1 MSCITSTVTLQPGQP
16 FVLPAGATIIGAT
29 DSASL
34 TSVNDCADLT
44 NVEDFACYAIQV
56 QESVSD
62 GGDAAYNNVYITGAV
77 FNGVSYTFS
86 TAVDFVN
93 CSNCTPTTSI
103 TQLQDALAEIGIAG
117 AFTDWSG
124 YADDRPNSGDRAM
137 ITLICFK
144 TIPSI
149 ATNLVLNAYANT
161 NGGGSNVP
169 IIIPILTADE
179 MLTQYLGGGAYD
191 DFINACSCYNPA

>member
-1 MSCITSTVTLQPGQP
+1 MSCITSSVILQPGQP
-16 FVLPAGATIIGAT
+16 FVLPAGATIIAAT
-29 DSASL
+29 DPTSL

-44 NVEDFACYAIQV
+44 NLETFACYAIQV

-77 FNGVSYTFS
+77 FNDVSYTFS
-86 TAVDFVN
+86 TPVSFVN
-93 CSNCTPTTSI
+93 CSACTPTSSI
-103 TQLQDALAEIGIAG
+103 NQLQDALNEIGIG
-117 AFTDWSG
+117 DIFTDWSG
-124 YADDRPNSGDRAM
+124 YADDIPNTGDSAM

-149 ATNLVLNAYANT
+149 ATSLVLNAY
-161 NGGGSNVP
+161 GDQDGSAPNVP

-179 MLTQYLGGGAYD
+179 MLTQYLGGGGYD
-191 DFINACSCYNPA
+191 DFVNACSCYNPA